1 MMSKIINKSLQ
12 LSTLTVMFLFAVPV
26 NANPIHPYSEPIA
39 LGDQTFDIGAALEA
53 AFEKTQ
59 WTLTKKSDEL
69 YIGNLSYKGFDVQV
83 QISLVDNVLTV
94 TLDSVTE
101 TGCGDNCK
109 DLGDKKVLNW
119 LVSMRRSITHE
130 LTLRVRDGLMLTT

>member
-1 MMSKIINKSLQ
+1 MMSKLVKKSLQ
-12 LSTLTVMFLFAVPV
+12 LSTLMVMFLFAAPV

-69 YIGNLSYKGFDVQV
+69 NIGNLSYKGFDVQV

-109 DLGDKKVLNW
+109 DLGDRKVLRW
-119 LVSMRRSITHE
+119 LVNMRQRITHE
-130 LTLRVRDGLMLTT
+130 LTLRVRDGLMLTR

>member
-1 MMSKIINKSLQ
+1 MSRGIKQSLQ
-12 LSTLTVMFLFAVPV
+12 LSTLMLLFFFAAPV
-26 NANPIHPYSEPIA
+26 TANPIHPYSEPIA

-53 AFEKTQ
+53 AYEKIQ
-59 WTLTKKSDEL
+59 WTLAKESDEL
-69 YIGNLSYKGFDVQV
+69 YFGNLSYKGFDIQV
-83 QISLVDNVLTV
+83 RISVVNNVLTV

-109 DLGDKKVLNW
+109 DLGEKKVLNW